1 MPDRGNLMS
10 GLRQRDPRLTAEL
23 VARAHRVLEDPGPP
37 PGRVPMT
44 EEDYDASL
52 TQILSC
58 LRPERDVWIFAYG
71 SLIWNPACAS
81 VERRPAVVPGWHRSF
96 CFHILRF
103 RGSPER
109 PGLMMGLDRGGVCRG
124 IAYRIPRAD
133 AWGEL
138 SKLWRREMSMK
149 PSANV
154 PRVVKTD
161 FGEETV
167 PAITFVVDR
176 RHPAYAGRLPLEAV
190 AEKLATGCGH
200 WGSCAEYLLN
210 TVVKLE
216 EHGIRDRNLW
226 RLQSLVAERLAGME
240 SP

>member
-1 MPDRGNLMS
+1 MGAE
-10 GLRQRDPRLTAEL
+10 RQRVLRLTAEL
-23 VARAHRVLEDPGPP
+23 VARTHRVLEDPGPP

-44 EEDYDASL
+44 QEDYDGSL

-58 LRPERDVWIFAYG
+58 LPPERDVWIFACG

-81 VERRPAVVPGWHRSF
+81 VERRPADVRGWHRSF

-109 PGLMMGLDRGGVCRG
+109 PGLMMGLDRGGLCRG

-133 AWGEL
+133 AWSEL
-138 SKLWRREMSMK
+138 SKLWRREMTMK

-154 PRVVKTD
+154 PRVVKAD
-161 FGEETV
+161 LEDESV
-167 PAITFVVDR
+167 PAIAFVVDR
-176 RHPAYAGRLPLEAV
+176 GHPAYAGRLPLEAV
-190 AEKLATGCGH
+190 AETLATACGH

-210 TVVKLE
+210 TIVKLE

-226 RLQSLVAERLAGME
+226 RLQSLVADRLAAME
-240 SP
+240 SA